1 MLKHDTSLRDLIK
14 TLQRVVSR
22 RGSSKVLSFSAPHVF
37 KALQLLYKDNY
48 VSRTTFCKEI
58 HTGEGAVKT
67 LILHLKEE
75 GLADSLRS
83 GTFLTKKGQKFTG
96 ELLKIVSA
104 ECDIPKCSIAQGKK
118 NHAILLRNLAG
129 EIKTGI
135 EQRDAS
141 ILYGATG
148 AITILYH
155 KNKFVFPKEEHDCL
169 QQEKKI
175 RKILLENLKPNN
187 DDVIII
193 ATATEPFV
201 AELSA
206 KSSALFTLAQSGF

>member
-1 MLKHDTSLRDLIK
+1 MRTLIK
-14 TLQRVVSR
+14 TLQKVVSR

-37 KALQLLYKDNY
+37 KALQLLYKEPY
-48 VSRTTFCKEI
+48 VSRTSFCKEL
-58 HTGEGAVKT
+58 HMGEGAVKT

-96 ELLKIVSA
+96 ELFKIISG
-104 ECDIPKCSIAQGKK
+104 ECDVPKCSIAQGKN
-118 NHAILLRNLAG
+118 NHAILLRNIAK

-155 KNKFVFPKEEHDCL
+155 KNKFVFPKEEVDCL
-169 QQEKKI
+169 RNDEKIKS
-175 RKILLENLKPNN
+175 ILLENLKPQ
-187 DDVIII
+187 DGDVIII
-193 ATATEPFV
+193 TTASEPFV
-201 AELSA
+201 AEISA
-206 KSSALFTLAQSGF
+206 KSSALFTLAQS

>member
-1 MLKHDTSLRDLIK
+1 LRTLIK
-14 TLQRVVSR
+14 TLQKVVSR

-37 KALQLLYKDNY
+37 KALQLLYKEPY
-48 VSRTTFCKEI
+48 VSRISFCKELRM
-58 HTGEGAVKT
+58 GEGAVKT
-67 LILHLKEE
+67 LILHLKED

-96 ELLKIVSA
+96 ELFKIISG
-104 ECDIPKCSIAQGKK
+104 ECDVPKCSIAQGKN
-118 NHAILLRNLAG
+118 NHAILLRNIAK

-155 KNKFVFPKEEHDCL
+155 KNKFVFPKEEVDCL
-169 QQEKKI
+169 QKDKNI
-175 RKILLENLKPNN
+175 RSILLKNLKPQ
-187 DDVIII
+187 DGDVIII
-193 ATATEPFV
+193 ATASEPFV
-201 AELSA
+201 AEISA
-206 KSSALFTLAQSGF
+206 KSSALFTLAQS

>member
-1 MLKHDTSLRDLIK
+1 M
-14 TLQRVVSR
+14 
-22 RGSSKVLSFSAPHVF
+22 
-37 KALQLLYKDNY
+37 
-48 VSRTTFCKEI
+48 
-58 HTGEGAVKT
+58 GEGAVKT

-96 ELLKIVSA
+96 ELFKIISG
-104 ECDIPKCSIAQGKK
+104 ECDVPKCSIAQGKN
-118 NHAILLRNLAG
+118 NHAILLRNIAK

-155 KNKFVFPKEEHDCL
+155 KNKFVFPKEEVDCL
-169 QQEKKI
+169 RNDEKI
-175 RKILLENLKPNN
+175 RSILLDHLNPHE

-193 ATATEPFV
+193 TIASEPFV
-201 AELSA
+201 AEISA
-206 KSSALFTLAQSGF
+206 KNSALFTLALR

>member
-1 MLKHDTSLRDLIK
+1 M
-14 TLQRVVSR
+14 VSR

-37 KALQLLYKDNY
+37 KALQLLYKEPY
-48 VSRTTFCKEI
+48 VSRTSFCKEL
-58 HTGEGAVKT
+58 HMGEGAVKT

-96 ELLKIVSA
+96 ELFKIISG
-104 ECDIPKCSIAQGKK
+104 ECDVPKCSIAQGKN
-118 NHAILLRNLAG
+118 NHAILLRNIAK

-155 KNKFVFPKEEHDCL
+155 KNKFVFPKEEVDCL
-169 QQEKKI
+169 RNDEKIKS
-175 RKILLENLKPNN
+175 ILLENLKPQ
-187 DDVIII
+187 DGDVIII
-193 ATATEPFV
+193 TTASEPFV
-201 AELSA
+201 AEISA
-206 KSSALFTLAQSGF
+206 KSSALFTLAQS

>member
-1 MLKHDTSLRDLIK
+1 M
-14 TLQRVVSR
+14 
-22 RGSSKVLSFSAPHVF
+22 
-37 KALQLLYKDNY
+37 
-48 VSRTTFCKEI
+48 
-58 HTGEGAVKT
+58 GEGAVKT

-96 ELLKIVSA
+96 ELFKIISG
-104 ECDIPKCSIAQGKK
+104 ECDVPKCSIAQGKN
-118 NHAILLRNLAG
+118 NHAILLRNIAK

-155 KNKFVFPKEEHDCL
+155 KNKFVFPKEEVDCL
-169 QQEKKI
+169 QKDKNI
-175 RKILLENLKPNN
+175 RSILLKNLKPQ
-187 DDVIII
+187 DGDVIII
-193 ATATEPFV
+193 ATASEPFV
-201 AELSA
+201 AEISA
-206 KSSALFTLAQSGF
+206 KSSALFTLAQSWL